1 MIQIAQNEPE
11 DADWKKWHQRVEEA
25 TTQLIKAHAEGSDPP
40 EIKPDLYKGQRDLL
54 LRTFN
59 GKCAY
64 CEVKLTAGQIKGDVD
79 HYRPKGGIID
89 EKGQIVYVFDKRTNR
104 NRPHPGYYWLAYEW
118 WNLLPS
124 CIGCNRPGRDLS
136 GEMGGK
142 WNYFPVSGSYALWP
156 GEERSE
162 EPLLLNPW
170 IDNPNDHLKFDDEL
184 GFIQYRTPRGELTI
198 NLLKLNRDGLLE
210 ERRAAID
217 AVRLEA
223 KEWTAALIDDDRSRS
238 ARWFEQF
245 MRYKRGEVVYSAG
258 RWAMVA
264 KARARV
270 DAAFGKIVRVT
281 GVTGE

>member
-1 MIQIAQNEPE
+1 MIRISQSEPE
-11 DADWKKWHQRVEEA
+11 DADWKKWRQRVKDA
-25 TTQLIKAHAEGSDPP
+25 TAQLIKAHEEGSKPP
-40 EIKPDLYKGQRDLL
+40 EIKPGLYKGQRDLL

-89 EKGQIVYVFDKRTNR
+89 EKGQIVYVFDKRTNK

-156 GEERSE
+156 GEEGSE
-162 EPLLLNPW
+162 QPLLLNPW
-170 IDNPNDHLKFDDEL
+170 IDDPNDHLKFDDEL
-184 GFIQYRTPRGELTI
+184 GFIEHRTARGELTI

-217 AVRLEA
+217 AVRLET
-223 KEWTAALIDDDRSRS
+223 KEWAEAILNRDQPRSVRYLDK
-238 ARWFEQF
+238 F
-245 MRYKRGEVVYSAG
+245 MGYMKGEVVYSAG
-258 RWAMVA
+258 RRAVLA
-264 KARARV
+264 EARARLR
-270 DAAFGKIVRVT
+270 AAL
-281 GVTGE
+281 GEW